1 VQERRILG
9 SEAAVSTFDFDIQ
22 EIAEALDELDRRS
35 AETDREIEQIKQN
48 GVELEERAERI
59 ERRLDLA
66 AG

>member
-1 VQERRILG
+1 M
-9 SEAAVSTFDFDIQ
+9 STFDFDIQ